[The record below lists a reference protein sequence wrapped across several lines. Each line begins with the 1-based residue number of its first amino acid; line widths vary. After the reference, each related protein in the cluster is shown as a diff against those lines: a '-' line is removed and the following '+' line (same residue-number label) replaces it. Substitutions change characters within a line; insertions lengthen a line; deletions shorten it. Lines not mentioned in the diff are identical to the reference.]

1 MIEKVTSLKGE
12 IQIPGDKSI
21 SHRGIMLGSIAE
33 GITELNGFL
42 DGADCRSTI
51 SCFQKLGIVIQKEVD
66 HVVIHGKGLHGLTA
80 PTEVLDT
87 GNSGTTTRIIS
98 GILCAQNFTSHING
112 DASIQ
117 KRPMKRIIRPLQE
130 MGACIY
136 SDLGNDCAPLTIKG
150 TALHP
155 IHYSSPVASAQVKS
169 AILLAGL
176 FTEGETSVTEPILS
190 RNHTEL
196 MINGFGGEVTSIGTC
211 ATIKGLTELHGQ
223 KIAIPGD
230 ISSAAYFIVAGLLCK
245 NAELLIKNVNTNP
258 TRAGIL
264 KVVKRMGGN
273 MKLLNERVISGE
285 PVADILVQTSNMHG
299 ITIDKELIPSLI
311 DEVPVIAVLASQAE
325 GQTIIKDAAEL
336 KVKESNRIDT
346 VCENLRAM
354 GCHITPTE
362 DGMIIEGNQTL
373 HGTRI
378 QTHLDHRIAMAFAI
392 AGLIAEGET
401 TFDHPE
407 CIEISY
413 PTFFETIEKIQNK

>member
-1 MIEKVTSLKGE
+1 
-12 IQIPGDKSI
+12 
-21 SHRGIMLGSIAE
+21 
-33 GITELNGFL
+33 
-42 DGADCRSTI
+42 
-51 SCFQKLGIVIQKEVD
+51 
-66 HVVIHGKGLHGLTA
+66 
-80 PTEVLDT
+80 
-87 GNSGTTTRIIS
+87 
-98 GILCAQNFTSHING
+98 
-112 DASIQ
+112 
-117 KRPMKRIIRPLQE
+117 
-130 MGACIY
+130 
-136 SDLGNDCAPLTIKG
+136 
-150 TALHP
+150 
-155 IHYSSPVASAQVKS
+155 
-169 AILLAGL
+169 
-176 FTEGETSVTEPILS
+176 
-190 RNHTEL
+190 
-196 MINGFGGEVTSIGTC
+196 
-211 ATIKGLTELHGQ
+211 
-223 KIAIPGD
+223 
-230 ISSAAYFIVAGLLCK
+230 
-245 NAELLIKNVNTNP
+245 
-258 TRAGIL
+258 
-264 KVVKRMGGN
+264 MGGN
-273 MKLLNERVISGE
+273 MKLLNERIISGE

>member
-1 MIEKVTSLKGE
+1 
-12 IQIPGDKSI
+12 
-21 SHRGIMLGSIAE
+21 
-33 GITELNGFL
+33 
-42 DGADCRSTI
+42 
-51 SCFQKLGIVIQKEVD
+51 
-66 HVVIHGKGLHGLTA
+66 
-80 PTEVLDT
+80 
-87 GNSGTTTRIIS
+87 
-98 GILCAQNFTSHING
+98 
-112 DASIQ
+112 
-117 KRPMKRIIRPLQE
+117 

-136 SDLGNDCAPLTIKG
+136 SDLGNDCVPLTIKG

-273 MKLLNERVISGE
+273 MKLLNERIISGE

-325 GQTIIKDAAEL
+325 GQTIIKNAAEL

-354 GCHITPTE
+354 GCKITPTE